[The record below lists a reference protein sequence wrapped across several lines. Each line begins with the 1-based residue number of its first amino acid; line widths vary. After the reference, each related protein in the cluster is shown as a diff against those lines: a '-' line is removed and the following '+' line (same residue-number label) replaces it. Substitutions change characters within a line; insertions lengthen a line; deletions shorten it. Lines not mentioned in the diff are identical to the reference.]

1 MHAHYISYIT
11 FNTNS
16 MMISTN
22 YFTSVTKKKGL
33 HSLTVYFCRKWWHH
47 YHWLVC
53 FMAEISLSIFDSFF
67 SPFFF
72 FFFFCF
78 WTFHFQWEDQILKLK
93 KFNICFHYR
102 CFETNSRV
110 WDHFHLWKLSYFQ
123 EKKHA
128 FTMIFTTANTIIIYH
143 KTRSNCY
150 RKNMS

>member
-1 MHAHYISYIT
+1 MHAHYISYTI

-22 YFTSVTKKKGL
+22 YFTSVTKKKEL
-33 HSLTVYFCRKWWHH
+33 HSLTACFCRKWGHH
-47 YHWLVC
+47 YHLLVS
-53 FMAEISLSIFDSFF
+53 FMAEITLSIFDSFF
-67 SPFFF
+67 HLFFF
-72 FFFFCF
+72 FFLFLNFSLSMRRSEF
-78 WTFHFQWEDQILKLK
+78 VAKEVKQTLPW
-93 KFNICFHYR
+93 R
-102 CFETNSRV
+102 CFETSLRT
-110 WDHFHLWKLSYFQ
+110 WDHFYWWKLSYFK